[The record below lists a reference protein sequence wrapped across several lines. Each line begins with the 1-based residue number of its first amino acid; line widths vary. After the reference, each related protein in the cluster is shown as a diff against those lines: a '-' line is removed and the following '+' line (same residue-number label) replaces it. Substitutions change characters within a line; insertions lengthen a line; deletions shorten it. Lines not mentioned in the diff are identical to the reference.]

1 MRPAETA
8 MRGAFAF
15 FFAARAR
22 ALACPPVS
30 LARANDCADFSKKSI
45 AKCES
50 PCSAYLPV
58 TS

>member
-15 FFAARAR
+15 FLQRAR

>member
-22 ALACPPVS
+22 ACLPSGLVS
-30 LARANDCADFSKKSI
+30 TRERLRGFLEEVDREVRI
-45 AKCES
+45 AVQRI
-50 PCSAYLPV
+50 PAGH
-58 TS
+58 